1 MLQAS
6 SRIRVALDAHVVGR
20 RMTGNETYVVNLA
33 DALAV
38 RPEVDLV
45 TYLDAG
51 RTWPHDPP
59 PGSVRHL
66 RLRAPQLRI
75 PLELPVR
82 ARRDG
87 ADLLHVQY
95 VAPISRLPV
104 VTAVHDVSFEDIPQV
119 FSRATTLRLKVSI
132 RASVRRSGAVLALSE
147 FTRQR
152 ILHHYGVRPEK
163 VIVAPAGVSGRWRRI
178 DDRVVDERLM
188 PLGLP
193 ARFVLAVG
201 NLHPRK
207 NIPRLVRSV
216 ARLRSAGADDIGLVI
231 AGQRSWR
238 ADDVV
243 DAIRQVGGEDWV
255 TLTGYVADDV
265 LEALYNRAHIVAYPS
280 LYEGF
285 GLPVAEALAIGA
297 VVVASDSTS
306 IPEVAGD
313 AALLVDSTNDEALSE
328 GLIRAATDDALRA
341 RLAAAGPKRAASLT
355 WDACAAASVEGY
367 RVALGG

>member
-1 MLQAS
+1 MLQTS
-6 SRIRVALDAHVVGR
+6 PRIRVALDAHVVGR

-38 RPEVDLV
+38 RPDIDLV

-51 RTWPHDPP
+51 RTWPHDPD
-59 PGSVRHL
+59 PGSIRHL

-75 PLELPVR
+75 PLELPFR

-104 VTAVHDVSFEDIPQV
+104 VTAVHDVSFEDLPDV
-119 FSRATTLRLKVSI
+119 FSRVTTLRLKVSI
-132 RASVRRSGAVLALSE
+132 RASVRRSGAVLALSG
-147 FTRQR
+147 FTRDR

-178 DDRVVDERLM
+178 GEGVVDDRLA
-188 PLGLP
+188 PLRLP

-216 ARLRSAGADDIGLVI
+216 ARLRNAGADDVGLVV
-231 AGQRSWR
+231 AGQPSWH
-238 ADDVV
+238 ADAVV
-243 DAIRQVGGEDWV
+243 DAIRQVHGEGWV
-255 TLTGYVADDV
+255 NLTGYVADEV

-313 AALLVDSTNDEALSE
+313 AALLVDSTDDEALSQ
-328 GLIRAATDDALRA
+328 GLIRAATDEALRA
-341 RLAAAGPKRAASLT
+341 RLKAAGPERAASLT
-355 WDACAAASVEGY
+355 WEACAAASIQGY
-367 RVALGG
+367 RVALGD

>member
-1 MLQAS
+1 MLQTS
-6 SRIRVALDAHVVGR
+6 PRIRVALDAHVVGR

-33 DALAV
+33 DALAA
-38 RPEVDLV
+38 RPDIDLV
-45 TYLDAG
+45 TYLDADQ
-51 RTWPHDPP
+51 TWPHEPP

-75 PLELPVR
+75 PLELPFR
-82 ARRDG
+82 ARRDR

-104 VTAVHDVSFEDIPQV
+104 VTAVHDVSFEDLPDV
-119 FSRATTLRLKVSI
+119 FSRATTLRLKLSI
-132 RASVRRSGAVLALSE
+132 RASVRRSGAVLALSG
-147 FTRQR
+147 FTRDR
-152 ILHHYGVRPEK
+152 ILHHYGIAPER

-178 DDRVVDERLM
+178 DPAVVDDRLA
-188 PLGLP
+188 PLALP
-193 ARFVLAVG
+193 PRFVLAVG

-216 ARLRSAGADDIGLVI
+216 DRLRRAGADDIGLVV

-238 ADDVV
+238 ADDVEAAV
-243 DAIRQVGGEDWV
+243 REVGGEEWV
-255 TLTGYVADDV
+255 TFTGYVADEV
-265 LEALYNRAHIVAYPS
+265 LEALYNRAHVVAYPS

-306 IPEVAGD
+306 IPEVAGN
-313 AALLVDSTNDEALSE
+313 AAVLVDSTDDEALAE
-328 GLIRAATDDALRA
+328 GLIRAATDDALRTE
-341 RLAAAGPKRAASLT
+341 LKEAGPKRAASLT
-355 WDACAAASVEGY
+355 WDACAAASVAGY

>member
-1 MLQAS
+1 MLQTS
-6 SRIRVALDAHVVGR
+6 PRIRVALDAHVVGR

-33 DALAV
+33 DALAA
-38 RPEVDLV
+38 RPDVDLV
-45 TYLDAG
+45 TYLDAEQ
-51 RTWPHDPP
+51 TWPHEPP
-59 PGSVRHL
+59 PGTVRHL

-75 PLELPVR
+75 PLELPFR

-95 VAPISRLPV
+95 VAPITRLPV
-104 VTAVHDVSFEDIPQV
+104 VTAVHDVSFEDLPDV
-119 FSRATTLRLKVSI
+119 FSSVTTMRLKVSI
-132 RASVRRSGAVLALSE
+132 RASVRMSGAVLALSG
-147 FTRQR
+147 FTRDR
-152 ILHHYGVRPEK
+152 ILYHYGIRPEK

-178 DDRVVDERLM
+178 DESIVDDRLAPLRL
-188 PLGLP
+188 PP
-193 ARFVLAVG
+193 RFVLAVG

-216 ARLRSAGADDIGLVI
+216 ARLRSAGADDIGLVV
-231 AGQRSWR
+231 AGQPSWHS
-238 ADDVV
+238 DDVV
-243 DAIRQVGGEDWV
+243 DAIRQVAGEDWV
-255 TLTGYVADDV
+255 TLTGYVADEV

-313 AALLVDSTNDEALSE
+313 AALLVDSTDDEALSQ

-341 RLAAAGPKRAASLT
+341 RLKAAGPERAASLT
-355 WDACAAASVEGY
+355 WDACAAASIEGY

>member
-1 MLQAS
+1 MLQTS
-6 SRIRVALDAHVVGR
+6 PRIRVALDAHAVGR

-38 RPEVDLV
+38 RPEIDLV

-51 RTWPHDPP
+51 RTWPHDPT

-75 PLELPVR
+75 PLELPFR

-95 VAPISRLPV
+95 VAPITRLPL
-104 VTAVHDVSFEDIPQV
+104 VTAVHDVSFEDLPDV
-119 FSRATTLRLKVSI
+119 FSRLTTMRLKVSI
-132 RASVRRSGAVLALSE
+132 RASVRRSGAVLALSA
-147 FTRQR
+147 FTRDR

-178 DDRVVDERLM
+178 DEDVVDDRLA
-188 PLGLP
+188 PLRLP
-193 ARFVLAVG
+193 PRFVLAVG

-216 ARLRSAGADDIGLVI
+216 ARLRSAGADDIGLVV
-231 AGQRSWR
+231 AGQPSWR
-238 ADDVV
+238 ADDVA
-243 DAIRQVGGEDWV
+243 DAIRQVGGEGWV
-255 TLTGYVADDV
+255 TLTGYVPDEV
-265 LEALYNRAHIVAYPS
+265 LEALYNRAYIVAYPS

-313 AALLVDSTNDEALSE
+313 AALLVDSTDDEALSQ
-328 GLIRAATDDALRA
+328 GLIRAATDDTLRA
-341 RLAAAGPKRAASLT
+341 RLKTAGPERAASLT
-355 WDACAAASVEGY
+355 WDACAAASIEGY